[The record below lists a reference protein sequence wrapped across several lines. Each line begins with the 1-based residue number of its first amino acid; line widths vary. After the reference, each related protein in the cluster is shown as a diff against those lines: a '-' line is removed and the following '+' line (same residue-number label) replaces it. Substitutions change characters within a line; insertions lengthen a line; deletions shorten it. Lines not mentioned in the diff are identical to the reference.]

1 MTKRMQ
7 EKGFTLV
14 ELMIVVAVVAVLAA
28 IAYPSY
34 TWAVLKGKRAQARTA
49 ILDLLQQQERYMTQY
64 NTYLEFS
71 NVAGVT
77 VPATVPFKTFS
88 GDSETNPPYQLSA
101 TRCSASAS
109 PAISEC
115 VRVTATPTFTDAEA
129 GSLWATSSGAKN
141 CSGTA
146 GTTTSSPPRVCWP

>member
-1 MTKRMQ
+1 MQ
-7 EKGFTLV
+7 DRGFTLV
-14 ELMIVVAVVAVLAA
+14 ELMIVVAVVAILAA

-64 NTYLEFS
+64 NTYLKFS
-71 NVAGVT
+71 NTGGVT
-77 VPATVPFKTFS
+77 TPASVPFKTFS
-88 GDSETNPPYQLSA
+88 GDSATDAPYQLY
-101 TRCSASAS
+101 TDECASGQS
-109 PAISEC
+109 LGEC
-115 VRVTATPTFTDAEA
+115 VKVIARPTFTDAEA

-146 GTTTSSPPRVCWP
+146 GTTTSAPPKVCWP